1 MKKNILL
8 VLFFCVAHV
17 GFSQQE
23 EKFYK
28 PSTQSAYLE
37 LGGAGLIYS
46 FNYDFRFNPD
56 RVDSWGM
63 RVGLGGYGT
72 SNDSFFSVP
81 VMVNKLYGKGP
92 HFFEMGMGF
101 TFFTFDENSFS
112 NYTYCVSG
120 SFDANGNYICNQYS
134 DDAAYQVILPVDGN
148 PSLMGTLSL
157 GYRRM
162 PVDGGFMWKASL
174 TPVFN
179 NNGFWPLFVGIGLGY
194 AF

>member
-1 MKKNILL
+1 MKKHILL
-8 VLFFCVAHV
+8 LLIVCLAQV

-72 SNDSFFSVP
+72 SNASFFSVP
-81 VMVNKLYGKGP
+81 LMVNKLYGRGP

-112 NYTYCVSG
+112 NYSYCVSG

-134 DDAAYQVILPVDGN
+134 NDAPYQVILPVDGN

-179 NNGFWPLFVGIGLGY
+179 NNGFWPLFVGVGLGY

>member
-8 VLFFCVAHV
+8 LLLLCVAHV
-17 GFSQQE
+17 GISQQE

-56 RVDSWGM
+56 QVDSWGM

-179 NNGFWPLFVGIGLGY
+179 NNGFWPLFVGVGLGY